1 MLIDILLLILGLSL
15 LTGGGEMLVRG
26 ASALARSMGVS
37 PLVVGLT
44 VVAFG
49 TSAPELS
56 VNVAAALKG
65 QSDISFGNIMGSS
78 IANIGLI
85 VGATALVRPLQI
97 HTNVIVR
104 EIPMMLLA
112 SAATLV
118 ICMDRAMGSG
128 EDSFSQAD
136 GAVLLLFFAVFIY
149 YTIQDA
155 LRQRGV
161 PSQEES
167 SPKRS
172 IPFDLLLIAL
182 GLGGLVLGG
191 RVTVSSAEDIA
202 LAIGVSEVVIGLTVV
217 AIGTSLPELVTA
229 LIATSRGQS
238 DLAMGNVV
246 GSNIFNLLFV
256 LGITATIRPIAI
268 PEGGG
273 LDLAVMIVLAVA
285 LLPLSFNP
293 KRSIGRTAGAVLLL
307 LYFAYIAWR
316 TVGGHSSQ

>member
-1 MLIDILLLILGLSL
+1 MAVDILLLILLLILGLSL

-26 ASALARSMGVS
+26 ASALARSLGVS

-65 QSDISFGNIMGSS
+65 QTGISFGNIMGSS

-155 LRQRGV
+155 FRQRGV
-161 PSQEES
+161 PSQEEDA
-167 SPKRS
+167 PKRS
-172 IPFDLLLIAL
+172 IAFDLLLIAI

-191 RVTVSSAEDIA
+191 QVTV
-202 LAIGVSEVVIGLTVV
+202 
-217 AIGTSLPELVTA
+217 
-229 LIATSRGQS
+229 
-238 DLAMGNVV
+238 
-246 GSNIFNLLFV
+246 F
-256 LGITATIRPIAI
+256 
-268 PEGGG
+268 
-273 LDLAVMIVLAVA
+273 
-285 LLPLSFNP
+285 
-293 KRSIGRTAGAVLLL
+293 GRRRNRA
-307 LYFAYIAWR
+307 
-316 TVGGHSSQ
+316 

>member
-1 MLIDILLLILGLSL
+1 VLIDVLLLILGLVL
-15 LTGGGEMLVRG
+15 LTAGGEMLVRG
-26 ASALARSMGVS
+26 ASALARSLGVS

-49 TSAPELS
+49 TSAPELA
-56 VNVAAALKG
+56 VNVTAALEG
-65 QSDISFGNIMGSS
+65 QGDISFGNIMGSS

-97 HTNVIVR
+97 HLNVIVR

-118 ICMDRAMGSG
+118 ICMDRVLGSG
-128 EDSFSQAD
+128 EDGFSQAD
-136 GAVLLLFFAVFIY
+136 GAVLLLFFAVFVY

-155 LRQRGV
+155 LRQRGITGHEERP
-161 PSQEES
+161 PSKS
-167 SPKRS
+167 V
-172 IPFDLLLIAL
+172 PFDVLLIVV

-191 RVTVSSAEDIA
+191 QLTVSAAVDIA
-202 LAIGVSEVVIGLTVV
+202 RAIGVSEVVIGLTVV

-229 LIATSRGQS
+229 LIATSKGHS

-256 LGITATIRPIAI
+256 LGITALIRPIAM
-268 PEGGG
+268 PPGGG
-273 LDLAVMIVLAVA
+273 FDLLVMIVLAVA

-293 KRSIGRTAGAVLLL
+293 GRRIGRPAGVVLLV
-307 LYFAYIAWR
+307 LYCIYIAWR
-316 TVGGHSSQ
+316 TFGAHSSQ

>member
-1 MLIDILLLILGLSL
+1 VLIDVLLLILGLSL
-15 LTGGGEMLVRG
+15 LTAGGEMLVRG
-26 ASALARSMGVS
+26 ASALARSLGVS

-49 TSAPELS
+49 TSAPELA
-56 VNVAAALKG
+56 VNVAAALNG
-65 QSDISFGNIMGSS
+65 QAGISFGNIMGSS

-85 VGATALVRPLQI
+85 VGAAALVRPLQI
-97 HTNVIVR
+97 HQNVIVR

-118 ICMDRAMGSG
+118 ICMDRALGSG
-128 EDSFSQAD
+128 EDGFSQAD
-136 GAVLLLFFAVFIY
+136 GAVLLLFFAVFVY
-149 YTIQDA
+149 YTVQDA
-155 LRQRGV
+155 LRQRGIASREEHP
-161 PSQEES
+161 PST
-167 SPKRS
+167 S
-172 IPFDLLLIAL
+172 IPFDLLLVAI

-191 RVTVSSAEDIA
+191 QLTVSAAVDIA
-202 LAIGVSEVVIGLTVV
+202 RALGVSEVVIGLTVV

-229 LIATSRGQS
+229 LIATSKGQS

-256 LGITATIRPIAI
+256 LGITALIRPIAM
-268 PEGGG
+268 PAGGG
-273 LDLAVMIVLAVA
+273 FDLLVMIALAVA

-293 KRSIGRTAGAVLLL
+293 GRRIGRPAGVVLLL

-316 TVGGHSSQ
+316 TFGGHSSQ